1 MTSRSHFDEPV
12 TSAGESKEKGEMS
25 KAEKQS
31 EVKAPENSPGKKPS
45 HDLWSWY
52 RRRQYLIDRK
62 GQLLATAKISGV
74 VFVLLVLVNLA
85 LYLWNDIETQA
96 ILAFSP
102 QLAGEMADI
111 DLRTTLVFAIVSF
124 VVLVFVVIRAIML
137 THRTAGA
144 AFNLERCLG
153 RVASG
158 EYGTE
163 LRVRR
168 KDNLRQLQEPFNRM
182 TASLRERAAD
192 DEVALLNLAAKIEGL
207 GEVELAE
214 EVRDLAKDKAK
225 LANPTS

>member
-1 MTSRSHFDEPV
+1 
-12 TSAGESKEKGEMS
+12 MS
-25 KAEKQS
+25 NTGDQS
-31 EVKAPENSPGKKPS
+31 EMKAPENSPGKKPS
-45 HDLWSWY
+45 YDCWPWY
-52 RRRQYLIDRK
+52 RRRQYLIDRR
-62 GQLLATAKISGV
+62 GQLLATAKIAGV
-74 VFVLLVLVNLA
+74 VLVNLVLVNLV

-96 ILAFSP
+96 ILASSP

-124 VVLVFVVIRAIML
+124 VLLVFVVMRAIML

-144 AFNLERCLG
+144 AFNLERCLR

-192 DEVALLNLAAKIEGL
+192 DRAALLNVAEKIEEL
-207 GEVELAE
+207 GHAELAQE
-214 EVRDLAKDKAK
+214 LRDLAAAK
-225 LANPTS
+225 EAFANPKSE